1 MNGRASWHRRVGLL
15 PLAYLAALV
24 VLACAHPLL
33 PQWRWLAIHLLLLGA
48 ATNAIL
54 IWSAHFTAAVLRA
67 PAPPHR
73 RAEAIR
79 LALLN
84 GGILLILTG
93 GARGVAGAVLVFAA
107 IAAHL
112 HRLVTQLRKALP
124 SRFAVTVH
132 YYAAATIAL
141 LTGIPAGGW
150 MLVTDDDLRPR
161 LILFH
166 AHVNLLGWIMLTV
179 LGTLLTFWPTV
190 LRTRMDP
197 KAVAAARTALPT
209 AIIGIAALAV
219 GVLAGW
225 PPVAV
230 AGLVVFVAAVVIAL
244 LPAARAARTRPP
256 ESFAAW
262 SIAAGAGWLLI
273 ALAVDAHN
281 LLTGSD
287 NFANVLVPLLAGAVG
302 QILLGSLAYLLPMA
316 LGGGPSRARERVA
329 ALDRHWPQRIAMT
342 NGALIAF
349 QLPVGAH
356 TRITTSLLL
365 FAALIQFLLPA
376 LRLLITDRRPPHAAT
391 PGTAP
396 EASMSR
402 PAGDPP
408 TADQTDRRVERGGDH
423 VSA

>member
-1 MNGRASWHRRVGLL
+1 MIGRATWHRRAGLL
-15 PLAYLAALV
+15 PLAHLTALV
-24 VLACAHPLL
+24 VLAVAHPLL

-54 IWSAHFTAAVLRA
+54 IWGAHFTAAVLRV

-73 RAEAIR
+73 RAETVQ
-79 LALLN
+79 LVLLN
-84 GGILLILTG
+84 CGIVLVLTG
-93 GARGVAGAVLVFAA
+93 GHRGVAGAALVFAA

-112 HRLVTQLRKALP
+112 WWLVTCLRTALP
-124 SRFAVTVH
+124 SRLAVTVH
-132 YYAAATIAL
+132 YYAAAAVAL
-141 LTGIPAGGW
+141 LTGIPAGAW
-150 MLVTDDDLRPR
+150 MLVTDDAFRPR
-161 LILFH
+161 LVLFH

-197 KAVAAARTALPT
+197 KAVAAARAALPA
-209 AIIGIAALAV
+209 AITGIVALAA

-225 PPVAV
+225 PAVAV
-230 AGLVVFVAAVVIAL
+230 AGLAVFAAAVVVAL

-256 ESFAAW
+256 GSFAAW

-287 NFANVLVPLLAGAVG
+287 NFANVLVPLLAGSVA
-302 QILLGSLAYLLPMA
+302 QIVTGALAYLLPMA
-316 LGGGPSRARERVA
+316 MGGGPSLARERAA

-349 QLPVGAH
+349 QLPVGPYA
-356 TRITTSLLL
+356 RITTSLLL
-365 FAALIQFLLPA
+365 LAALIQFLAPA
-376 LRLLITDRRPPHAAT
+376 LRLLLTDRRPP
-391 PGTAP
+391 
-396 EASMSR
+396 R
-402 PAGDPP
+402 VPA
-408 TADQTDRRVERGGDH
+408 
-423 VSA
+423 